1 MSLTGGHADIE
12 KPRILAVTRIHKGSS
27 SHMAN
32 IATVKE
38 FLMNSMK
45 FAAAVLIC
53 VSPNYILCILIAV
66 YYDTLQL
73 FT

>member
-1 MSLTGGHADIE
+1 MSATGDHADLE
-12 KPRILAVTRIHKGSS
+12 TPRILAVTRIHKGSS
-27 SHMAN
+27 SHMAS

-53 VSPNYILCILIAV
+53 VSPPVSNAY
-66 YYDTLQL
+66 
-73 FT
+73 

>member
-1 MSLTGGHADIE
+1 MSATGDRADVE

-53 VSPNYILCILIAV
+53 VSP
-66 YYDTLQL
+66 T
-73 FT
+73 